1 MKIKLIK
8 SLKRDNKIINVIS
21 KLYSHSVKKKF
32 YFKVKITKKRYLK
45 MIQNKYI
52 STLSN
57 LSKKDLLK
65 GIEEINLRY
74 KKTIKFSDKLI
85 CLIL

>member
-1 MKIKLIK
+1 
-8 SLKRDNKIINVIS
+8 
-21 KLYSHSVKKKF
+21 
-32 YFKVKITKKRYLK
+32 